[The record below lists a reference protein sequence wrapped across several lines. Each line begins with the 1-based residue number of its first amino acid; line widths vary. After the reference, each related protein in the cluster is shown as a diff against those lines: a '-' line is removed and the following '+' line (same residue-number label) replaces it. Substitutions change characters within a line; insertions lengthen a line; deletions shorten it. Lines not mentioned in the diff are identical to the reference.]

1 MTCCLYMGCK
11 DVIFCKITVYSDDK
25 IFYIYWYVQDF
36 IHILRNAVVHYFV
49 IYNSN
54 IHDIHFLHIGH
65 QHNKAILFCGCEDD
79 AVTLLKLQLWPGSIT
94 RPLVA
99 FHFKLVMLAES
110 LLLECH
116 VSLKKFCDMLG
127 LNTSTMLPK
136 WVCISLEGLVLKPFL
151 FFSFFS
157 QFLASL
163 WYPHSIF
170 QQKTFNILFT
180 YLLFYDFV
188 PIIYSVTIFHGMQE
202 AYLQTYCTWA
212 IMYLCLVG

>member
-1 MTCCLYMGCK
+1 M
-11 DVIFCKITVYSDDK
+11 
-25 IFYIYWYVQDF
+25 YWFVQDF

-136 WVCISLEGLVLKPFL
+136 WVCISLEGLVLKQLPVFL
-151 FFSFFS
+151 NFTWGFSVETTSCFS
-157 QFLASL
+157 QCDLASL
-163 WYPHSIF
+163 WYPHSTF
-170 QQKTFNILFT
+170 QQKTFNI
-180 YLLFYDFV
+180 
-188 PIIYSVTIFHGMQE
+188 
-202 AYLQTYCTWA
+202 
-212 IMYLCLVG
+212 